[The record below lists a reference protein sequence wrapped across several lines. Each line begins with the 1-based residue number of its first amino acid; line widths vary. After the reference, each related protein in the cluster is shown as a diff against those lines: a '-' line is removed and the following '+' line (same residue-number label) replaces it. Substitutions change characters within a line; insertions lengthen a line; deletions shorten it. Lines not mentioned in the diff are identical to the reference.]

1 MVIPT
6 LIDLKSVELKCY
18 LFILS
23 LDKYNGSCNVLSWKI
38 RVPKIAKGIYIQVI
52 NVITNKSEARMK
64 TKNISCNCKC
74 KFNSTLSNSN
84 QKWNNKTCQDEC
96 NNYHKGKKVYS
107 WNPTTCMCDN
117 SNYLK
122 SIADSSVIACDE
134 IISVMNTVSTK
145 RKKTIATMYQ

>member
-1 MVIPT
+1 MI
-6 LIDLKSVELKCY
+6 
-18 LFILS
+18 
-23 LDKYNGSCNVLSWKI
+23 
-38 RVPKIAKGIYIQVI
+38 
-52 NVITNKSEARMK
+52 

-74 KFNSTLSNSN
+74 KFNSTVSNSK
-84 QKWNNKTCQDEC
+84 QKWNNKTYQDEC

-122 SIADSSVIACDE
+122 SIADSSVVACDE

>member
-1 MVIPT
+1 MI
-6 LIDLKSVELKCY
+6 
-18 LFILS
+18 
-23 LDKYNGSCNVLSWKI
+23 
-38 RVPKIAKGIYIQVI
+38 
-52 NVITNKSEARMK
+52 

-107 WNPTTCMCDN
+107 WNRTTCMCDN

-122 SIADSSVIACDE
+122 NIGDSSVIACDE